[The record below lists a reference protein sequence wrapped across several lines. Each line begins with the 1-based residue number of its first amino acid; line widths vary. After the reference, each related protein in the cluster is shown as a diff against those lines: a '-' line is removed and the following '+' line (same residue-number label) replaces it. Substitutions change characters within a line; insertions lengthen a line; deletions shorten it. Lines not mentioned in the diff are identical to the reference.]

1 MAKES
6 KEVKASIIYVIVG
19 FINKGIG
26 IITVPVFTRL
36 LTTEE
41 MGTVTTWISWMTIL
55 LPIASLSLSSSSLI
69 IAMNEFRTSRD
80 QYESSTLCLSTLS
93 SLICAIV
100 YFLFRKQLN
109 SLFTL
114 TTPLMFFMILYLAFS
129 PAMEMWMVR
138 QRYEYNI
145 KNMTIVTLA
154 SNLSAAIIGVI
165 FVLLLNDSGKDLGKV
180 RIYATYTILIAF
192 GIFFYFRI
200 LKTGRTIYNSKYWKF
215 ALKVS
220 VPLIFHTLAKNI
232 LDVSDRTMI
241 SMYCG
246 KSAAGIYGTIYSI
259 SSLSLIVWNSINNAF
274 VPYLYERLETDS
286 KDSVVTI
293 KKITNIVLIV
303 YAVACIGL
311 TAIAPEIV
319 HILTTEDYYDAV
331 YIIPALSAGIFLTS
345 VYNLFADVILY
356 HKKST
361 IVMCATIIATVVN
374 VILNAIFIQ
383 LIGYQ
388 AAAYTT
394 LVSFIILAVAQGVAM
409 RKIHKKDLYNV
420 KFVLMISVVVLVG
433 CMSFNFIYNYT
444 VIRYV
449 ITVVILAGL
458 LLSWKK
464 VKGVMVKLGR
474 KEN

>member
-1 MAKES
+1 MTNES
-6 KEVKASIIYVIVG
+6 KEFKASIVYVIVG

-55 LPIASLSLSSSSLI
+55 LPIASLSVASSSLI
-69 IAMNEFRTSRD
+69 IAMNKFKTSRD

-114 TTPLMFFMILYLAFS
+114 TTPLMLFMILYLTFS
-129 PAMEMWMVR
+129 PGMEMWMVR

-145 KNMTIVTLA
+145 KNMAIVTLI
-154 SNLSAAIIGVI
+154 SNLSSALIGVI
-165 FVLLLNDSGKDLGKV
+165 FVLLLNNSGINLGNV
-180 RIYATYTILIAF
+180 RIYAAYTILILF
-192 GIFFYFRI
+192 GVFFYFKI
-200 LKTGRTIYNSKYWKF
+200 LKTGRTVYNSEYWKF

-274 VPYLYERLETDS
+274 IPYLYERLETNS
-286 KDSVVTI
+286 KNDVAII
-293 KKITNIVLIV
+293 KKIANIVLLV

-361 IVMCATIIATVVN
+361 IVMCATIVATIVN
-374 VILNAIFIQ
+374 VILNTIFIQ

-394 LVSFIILAVAQGVAM
+394 LVSFIVLAISQYVAM
-409 RKIHKKDLYNV
+409 KKVHKKDLYNV
-420 KFVLMISVVVLVG
+420 KFMFIISTLVLIA
-433 CMSFNFIYNYT
+433 CISFNFVYNYT
-444 VIRYV
+444 IIRYLIIV
-449 ITVVILAGL
+449 AILVCVL
-458 LLSWKK
+458 LFWKN
-464 VKGVMVKLGR
+464 VKSTMIKLR
-474 KEN
+474 KKEF